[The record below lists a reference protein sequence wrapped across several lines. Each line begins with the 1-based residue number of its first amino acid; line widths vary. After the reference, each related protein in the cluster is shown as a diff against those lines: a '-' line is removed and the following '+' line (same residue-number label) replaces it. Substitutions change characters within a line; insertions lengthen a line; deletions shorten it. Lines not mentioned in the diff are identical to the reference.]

1 MPDLDADVRA
11 IARILSKGGY
21 SYDGTK
27 ALVKQARA
35 LAGLKRPKHSRGEVD
50 RLSEEEMPLSGLVV
64 NRVHTSQLRLSAD
77 RSLAIAED
85 LAGGAA
91 TVEEVALRRH
101 ASLMRVVERE
111 HLLLE
116 RFSAAR
122 PTVATTR
129 VESLPT
135 DVNDLAS
142 LRRVGA
148 LLSAQD

>member
-1 MPDLDADVRA
+1 TTAFEALFGGFRQRA
-11 IARILSKGGY
+11 MDTIELLS
-21 SYDGTK
+21 SQHTTFLVVATAERE
-27 ALVKQARA
+27 ALREAA
-35 LAGLKRPKHSRGEVD
+35 YFVD

>member
-1 MPDLDADVRA
+1 
-11 IARILSKGGY
+11 
-21 SYDGTK
+21 
-27 ALVKQARA
+27 
-35 LAGLKRPKHSRGEVD
+35 
-50 RLSEEEMPLSGLVV
+50 VV